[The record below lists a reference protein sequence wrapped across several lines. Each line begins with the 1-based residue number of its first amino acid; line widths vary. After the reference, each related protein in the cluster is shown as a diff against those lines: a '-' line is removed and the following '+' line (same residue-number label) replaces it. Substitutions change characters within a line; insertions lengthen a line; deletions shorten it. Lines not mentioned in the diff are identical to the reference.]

1 MRVDEAPSHPNVKT
15 VIKDIANA
23 LMKRCHGFH
32 DWANRFIY
40 TNMNVA
46 SVSIVQYK
54 TLLCNL

>member
-32 DWANRFIY
+32 DWGQPVHIY
-40 TNMNVA
+40 QHEC